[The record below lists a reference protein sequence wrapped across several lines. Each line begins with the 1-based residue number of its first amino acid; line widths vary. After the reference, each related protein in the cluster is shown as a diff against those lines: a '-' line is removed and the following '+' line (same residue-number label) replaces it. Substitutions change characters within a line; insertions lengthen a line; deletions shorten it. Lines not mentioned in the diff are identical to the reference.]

1 MPQTFP
7 TPTRK
12 AQISERRKMVWDLR
26 LRGKELQ
33 AIAEEIWAHYR
44 KEGREDELPKKYGV
58 QGVHDDFKAIMA
70 ERAALE
76 SKEIT
81 DHVRLDAS
89 RLDTMIEVLWDRVT
103 LGDTEAIETVRRL
116 LERRSKL
123 LGLNAPDR
131 VDHTT
136 GGLPL
141 VTVKRVSTAPP
152 PAEDA

>member
-1 MPQTFP
+1 
-7 TPTRK
+7 
-12 AQISERRKMVWDLR
+12 MVWDLR
-26 LRGKELQ
+26 IRGMALQ
-33 AIAEEIWAHYR
+33 DIAEEVR
-44 KEGREDELPKKYGV
+44 KRYAQMGREEELPGKYNDKH
-58 QGVHDDFKAIMA
+58 VHADFKAIME

-76 SKEIT
+76 TKEIT

-89 RLDTMIEVLWDRVT
+89 RLDTMIEVLWDRVE

-141 VTVKRVSTAPP
+141 VTVKRVSSAPP
-152 PAEDA
+152 PADV